1 MLLSAA
7 SLKPFMSQIDKVNK
21 YIVDVALLRE
31 EPNIH
36 EVIRLVEAEASNS
49 GVVIYNLPKPSSLSR
64 NQLKKLRQQWNRFKG
79 EVMHFLENVFL
90 DLPSPRTDA
99 QDEEFH
105 VRLSRFCRAK
115 ITKEGGFG
123 WCYSGNIDGFGPA
136 KYVDEVVSV
145 FSDGEWTEY
154 EVVRRRRTRS

>member
-1 MLLSAA
+1 MGSTIPTSPLGR
-7 SLKPFMSQIDKVNK
+7 
-21 YIVDVALLRE
+21 ALCTFRSSDATSGLRLAW
-31 EPNIH
+31 
-36 EVIRLVEAEASNS
+36 V
-49 GVVIYNLPKPSSLSR
+49 
-64 NQLKKLRQQWNRFKG
+64 KLTRWNRFKG

-154 EVVRRRRTRS
+154 EVVRRRRTQS

>member
-31 EPNIH
+31 APDIH

-79 EVMHFLENVFL
+79 EVLHFMGNVCL

-99 QDEEFH
+99 QDEEVH
-105 VRLSRFCRAK
+105 VRLSRFLTATSEQ
-115 ITKEGGFG
+115 I
-123 WCYSGNIDGFGPA
+123 
-136 KYVDEVVSV
+136 
-145 FSDGEWTEY
+145 
-154 EVVRRRRTRS
+154 